1 VTVDGLPVKS
11 GHKLKP
17 GEVVEIL
24 SEESTP
30 DIELEPQEIKLNI
43 IYEDSQVIVIDKPAG
58 LTVHPGAAS
67 PRDAGEWP
75 GFLLS

>member
-1 VTVDGLPVKS
+1 
-11 GHKLKP
+11 
-17 GEVVEIL
+17 L

-58 LTVHPGAAS
+58 LTVHPGAGQPRGTLVNGLVFFYPEIKNVGS
-67 PRDAGEWP
+67 P
-75 GFLLS
+75 